1 MTLFSTGVT
10 ASAARGSIERSGASG
25 PRLSGRNERR
35 RRSGTTT
42 SWYQTRPDPAGA
54 RSRPSPQRTRVPLPN
69 HTLSA
74 RQLGGRSPTTRRRGV
89 DLAAP
94 AADGVTASRVE
105 QAAGALAVLGE
116 PVVAVGEVAA
126 VDRQAAASHAV
137 GEVVAEL
144 LEMTDARVQL
154 GLPASRQ
161 LFPVVAGRRAAIRQ
175 LGEGG
180 ADVGQRDA
188 DALGDADQRH
198 APERVAP
205 VAPLVA
211 RGAAAGDQL
220 LPFVEMERRDGHPT
234 ARGELPDRQLRLV
247 PGWLVHAAWLP
258 ARPQLWFRF

>member
-10 ASAARGSIERSGASG
+10 ASAARGSIERSGATGPSPGGPAPGSG

-94 AADGVTASRVE
+94 AA
-105 QAAGALAVLGE
+105 
-116 PVVAVGEVAA
+116 
-126 VDRQAAASHAV
+126 
-137 GEVVAEL
+137 
-144 LEMTDARVQL
+144 
-154 GLPASRQ
+154 
-161 LFPVVAGRRAAIRQ
+161 
-175 LGEGG
+175 
-180 ADVGQRDA
+180 VGQRDA
-188 DALGDADQRH
+188 DPLGDADQRH

-220 LPFVEMERRDGHPT
+220 LPFVEMQRRDGHPT

>member
-10 ASAARGSIERSGASG
+10 ASAARGSIERSGATGPSPGGPAPGSG

-116 PVVAVGEVAA
+116 P
-126 VDRQAAASHAV
+126 
-137 GEVVAEL
+137 VVAEL

>member
-198 APERVAP
+198 AP

-220 LPFVEMERRDGHPT
+220 LPFVEMQRRDGHPT